1 MAFRPI
7 YGTAARDDLALQAG
21 RATGE
26 ADALRYANNLMQ
38 QQYQNQL
45 QQQQFQFA
53 QEKYRGNKKRI
64 DRQFDYNQQKDIV
77 NRDIEQQRYNDQ
89 QQQQQHAAIMAANE
103 IAQKQS
109 ETNRRLA
116 VNAADLTERQRQFNI
131 TDKRFKALERER
143 LAEKKSAALIKA
155 QAKRDIAQQKIGSR
169 ENIAQ
174 QKIGSREK
182 IAQQKIGSRE
192 KLAKIKNDYLTT
204 KYIKTFGLKKSK
216 FDEKIRQ
223 FNVTHKLKKR
233 KQFAS
238 EQEYKQ
244 ALKFRKEQFKKTFG
258 LKESELKF
266 KKAKLEKEYRS
277 KRADI
282 VLRNK
287 LRQENYKLKSR
298 LKESPK
304 AAIDRLKLID
314 KMRKIVINGITDD
327 PEVSLG
333 VARAFL
339 KQRGYDVPATLEQ
352 VPKMSSLEIIR
363 RAANLI
369 PGIGLTTELPGIIS
383 DYRAGNNAGLR
394 TRLQNLYS
402 TRAQREAIARN
413 TLRRQINAQQGF

>member
-143 LAEKKSAALIKA
+143 LTEKKSAALIKA

-174 QKIGSREK
+174 QKIGSRGK
-182 IAQQKIGSRE
+182 VA
-192 KLAKIKNDYLTT
+192 
-204 KYIKTFGLKKSK
+204 
-216 FDEKIRQ
+216 
-223 FNVTHKLKKR
+223 
-233 KQFAS
+233 
-238 EQEYKQ
+238 
-244 ALKFRKEQFKKTFG
+244 
-258 LKESELKF
+258 
-266 KKAKLEKEYRS
+266 